1 MTIQT
6 FYEVIGEDYED
17 VFNRF
22 MMESL
27 VVKFVKKFIEDPTFD
42 MLEQSLE
49 NHDVQEAIRASHTF
63 KGICDNMG
71 FVKLKKAL
79 HCDAF
84 FVALSRASGCPEQ
97 RTSSLQIRPIAR
109 KGSADII
116 FADSRLLFG

>member
-1 MTIQT
+1 MKLL
-6 FYEVIGEDYED
+6 EKNYED

-63 KGICDNMG
+63 KES
-71 FVKLKKAL
+71 V
-79 HCDAF
+79 
-84 FVALSRASGCPEQ
+84 
-97 RTSSLQIRPIAR
+97 
-109 KGSADII
+109 II
-116 FADSRLLFG
+116 WVL

>member
-27 VVKFVKKFIEDPTFD
+27 VVKFVKKFIEDTTCD

-71 FVKLKKAL
+71 FVKLKKS
-79 HCDAF
+79 
-84 FVALSRASGCPEQ
+84 VALRRFFCCSF
-97 RTSSLQIRPIAR
+97 
-109 KGSADII
+109 KGE
-116 FADSRLLFG
+116 RLP

>member
-71 FVKLKKAL
+71 FVKLKNQSEKKTELLKAG
-79 HCDAF
+79 AF
-84 FVALSRASGCPEQ
+84 QEVKKLLPAFKQEYQ
-97 RTSSLQIRPIAR
+97 W
-109 KGSADII
+109 II
-116 FADSRLLFG
+116 ENAQKLL